1 MKAGDFKAGAVFRY
15 EGKVCKVISAAPI
28 QQPRLAAF
36 MRTKFKNIETGQVLE
51 ENFGMGDFFPDV
63 DLTRTQMQFSYEDG
77 GLFYFMDL
85 ATCDLVPVDRDMCEH
100 ALVYN
105 SEENP
110 TEFTF
115 EYADGKLYNIAP
127 PNFVVLTVVDTEAA
141 VAGDTARSA
150 LKNAKLDSGLEVKVP
165 MFVVSG
171 DKVKIDTRDGTYSAR
186 A

>member
-1 MKAGDFKAGAVFRY
+1 MKAGDFKAGLVFRY
-15 EGKVCKVISAAPI
+15 EGKVCKVVSAAPI

-36 MRTKFKNIETGQVLE
+36 MRAKFKIIETGQVLE
-51 ENFGMGDFFPDV
+51 ENFGMGDNFPDV
-63 DLTRTQMQFSYEDG
+63 DLTRKQMQFSYEDG

-85 ATCDLVPVDRDMCEH
+85 ETCDLVPVDRDMVGRV
-100 ALVYN
+100 LMFN

-127 PNFVVLTVVDTEAA
+127 PNFVVLTVTDTESA

-165 MFVVSG
+165 MFVKNG
-171 DKVKIDTRDGTYSAR
+171 DKVKVDTRDGTYSER